1 MKRWQTALAMMVF
14 WGPSSLAAAEPF
26 TPAEEDRIRA
36 LAIEALLERPEILR
50 ELVARLEEQER
61 AAQVDQAQSAIT
73 ALKDELVSDPNAP
86 IGGNPDGDVTVVEFM
101 DYNCGYCK
109 RAAPEVAKLLE
120 QDGDVRLVYREWP
133 ILGDGSVAAARLALA
148 AREQDAYEAMHDAL
162 MARPRVTEQTAL
174 AVAQELGLDVVKL
187 KADADAPKVA
197 AHIDKSMALAQAI
210 GVTGTPAFVIGD
222 QFIGGLAP
230 VEALLEAVATTRET
244 RNE

>member
-1 MKRWQTALAMMVF
+1 MKRWQAALAVMVF
-14 WGPSSLAAAEPF
+14 LGPSSLAAAEPF

-61 AAQVDQAQSAIT
+61 AAQVDRAQSAIT

-86 IGGNPDGDVTVVEFM
+86 IVGNPDGDVTVVEFM
-101 DYNCGYCK
+101 DYNCGFCK

-197 AHIDKSMALAQAI
+197 AHIDQSMALAQAI